1 MSGLAL
7 AARRGNEVVTPP
19 VQMPLSIAEVKEHA
33 RIDLTDEDAYLGGLI
48 GAVTAHTERYLCRSL
63 ITQTRR
69 AWFDVVPCDGLLLDF
84 GPVQTLSSV
93 KSYSLEDTEST
104 LASTVYRLDAVS
116 EPARVVL
123 RYNQIWPV
131 NLRPQS
137 AVAAQYVAGYG
148 LAGDSVPTAILQ
160 GMLLLIGH
168 WYLNREAVVTGT
180 IATTLPLAV
189 ESLLRPYRLN
199 AGVA

>member
-7 AARRGNEVVTPP
+7 AACRGNELVTAPA
-19 VQMPLSIAEVKEHA
+19 QMPLSLAEVKEHA

-48 GAVTAHTERYLCRSL
+48 GAVTAHAERYLCRSL

-69 AWFDVVPCDGLLLDF
+69 AWFDVVPCDGLLLDY

-93 KSYSLEDTEST
+93 KSYNLDDIEST
-104 LASTVYRLDAVS
+104 VATTVYRLDAVS

-137 AVAAQYVAGYG
+137 AVAAQYIAGYG

-168 WYLNREAVVTGT
+168 WYMHREAVVTGIT
-180 IATTLPLAV
+180 ATTLPLAV